1 MDKNYK
7 WWALGF
13 LWVAC
18 FLQQGMRQIFPPLAS
33 AIGDGFGASG
43 PIKGTVM
50 GVFTLVYALAVP
62 FSGMAGDFLSR
73 KKIVV
78 FALAVFSAGVLGAGW
93 AAGILGIVLLYGA
106 LNGFGQSF
114 FYPAATSLIQQLHSD
129 RKATALSILQLALYS
144 GIILFSFAS
153 GKMLDVCGDWRVP
166 FRVFGVAGV
175 AWAFALVFLLRD
187 TKPVATPA
195 SAGKP
200 SMREAALAVLSKPS
214 AVLLALGLGMQ
225 IFVDV
230 GFKMWMPTYLK
241 ETFPGMSAAS
251 YGLHAVLWH
260 YLGAFVGV
268 MVGSRIAD
276 RLVRARPGIRMEM
289 NILGLVLGAP
299 FILWMSRAGS
309 FGAVCWAMG
318 LFGLFRGIYDSN
330 QFASIFDVVAPR
342 YRASA
347 MGVMLCFAFVFGAVA
362 PVVLGCFSLASGL
375 ASLSVFFLV
384 GAGLILFARCRY
396 LKRDLEL
403 S

>member
-1 MDKNYK
+1 MKDSAYK

-50 GVFTLVYALAVP
+50 GVFTLVYALSVP

-93 AAGILGIVLLYGA
+93 AAGILGLVLLYGA
-106 LNGFGQSF
+106 VNGFGQSF

-166 FRVFGVAGV
+166 FKVFGLAGV
-175 AWAFALVFLLRD
+175 VWAFALVFLLRD
-187 TKPVATPA
+187 TRPVAAPTA
-195 SAGKP
+195 TGKP
-200 SMREAALAVLSKPS
+200 SMKEAAMAVLSKPS

-241 ETFPGMSAAS
+241 ETFPGMSAAA

-268 MVGSRIAD
+268 MIGSRIAD
-276 RLVRARPGIRMEM
+276 RFVRVRHGIRMEM

-299 FILWMSRAGS
+299 FILWMARAGS
-309 FGAVCWAMG
+309 FNAVCWAMG

-347 MGVMLCFAFVFGAVA
+347 MGVMLCFAFIFGAVA

-375 ASLSVFFLV
+375 AALSVFFLI
-384 GAGLILFARCRY
+384 GAGLILLARTAF
-396 LKRDLEL
+396 LERDYEG
-403 S
+403 